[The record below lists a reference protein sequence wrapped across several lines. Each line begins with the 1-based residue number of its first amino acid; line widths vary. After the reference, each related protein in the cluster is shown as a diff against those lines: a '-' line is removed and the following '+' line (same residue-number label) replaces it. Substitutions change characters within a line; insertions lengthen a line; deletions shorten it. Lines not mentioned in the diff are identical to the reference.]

1 MTIFPRQTPYTA
13 GADRGFYARELPIF
27 DKRSIR
33 NERKSEQYRG
43 VKLTINLKIE
53 NSAMN

>member
-1 MTIFPRQTPYTA
+1 MMIFPRQTPYTA